1 MTPAKSKL
9 GGFFG
14 GSNANG
20 NATPSSSS
28 RLRRPSTTASDVSSL
43 ASGSNANASSY
54 NDLMGPP
61 PVPAPMPKI
70 RAGMTPEAR
79 TRHMP
84 LPKPARREA
93 LGSASNQQ
101 NRNQGDVRPTTM
113 RLVRTAQ
120 DDGEGDGLDVPM
132 LSALGTRR
140 MEEDHVDMG
149 MEELQA
155 GLEDV
160 SLDAWDASRGQDET
174 VLVTIRY
181 VLVEDR

>member
-1 MTPAKSKL
+1 
-9 GGFFG
+9 
-14 GSNANG
+14 
-20 NATPSSSS
+20 
-28 RLRRPSTTASDVSSL
+28 
-43 ASGSNANASSY
+43 
-54 NDLMGPP
+54 
-61 PVPAPMPKI
+61 MPQ
-70 RAGMTPEAR
+70 
-79 TRHMP
+79 
-84 LPKPARREA
+84 PKPARREA
-93 LGSASNQQ
+93 LSSASNQQ
-101 NRNQGDVRPTTM
+101 NRNQAEGRVTTM

-140 MEEDHVDMG
+140 MEEDHMDMG

>member
-1 MTPAKSKL
+1 L

-28 RLRRPSTTASDVSSL
+28 RLRRPSTTASDISSL
-43 ASGSNANASSY
+43 ASGSTTNTSSY
-54 NDLMGPP
+54 NDSMGPP
-61 PVPAPMPKI
+61 PVPALMPKI

-84 LPKPARREA
+84 QPKPARREA
-93 LGSASNQQ
+93 LSSASNQQ
-101 NRNQGDVRPTTM
+101 NQNQAEGRVTTM

-140 MEEDHVDMG
+140 MEEDHMDMG